1 MPQSVSQRRENLG
14 ETEKATLMK
23 CSEKKSIESQ
33 SDEDNWLDMIIR
45 NKILIASTIKLSL
58 WGKPIQEKAV
68 KMSDF

>member
-1 MPQSVSQRRENLG
+1 MQW
-14 ETEKATLMK
+14 
-23 CSEKKSIESQ
+23 SEKKSIESQ

-45 NKILIASTIKLSL
+45 NKTLIASSIKLSL